1 MDTVRESEALRCNDL
16 EYSKVI
22 SRELISDVYKRIYT
36 DESAAITYK
45 NFEYI
50 HPNFAIIPTVSAN
63 CLKIIC

>member
-1 MDTVRESEALRCNDL
+1 MDTIRETEALRCNDL
-16 EYSKVI
+16 EYNEVI

-36 DESAAITYK
+36 HESAEITYK

-63 CLKIIC
+63 CLKMVW